1 LDLEANHQVTKR
13 ETKNNLENGEVYVG
27 ITKISYRNLMFDRRI
42 LRIKERLARH
52 MSFLPQEVVRHEV
65 WTSGF

>member
-1 LDLEANHQVTKR
+1 LDLEANRQVTKR
-13 ETKNNLENGEVYVG
+13 ETENNLENGKLYAG

-42 LRIKERLARH
+42 LRIKERLARC
-52 MSFLPQEVVRHEV
+52 MSFLPQEVVRHEI